1 MSAGNPTRVNC
12 TTDALVNYPS
22 TRFWIL
28 FSNWQLCFLRALRL
42 CLVIM
47 TDGKT
52 FFKKPNVKRKYIVKE
67 LFRKYNF
74 LSLCPNNDI
83 ERSISSCGVGGIVLR
98 IAAFQAVDAGSMARP
113 THHGP
118 RQFGSFRIFL
128 LSHCVIYLF
137 IYLFIFWASFC
148 LKQSCFS
155 CARSKFDTLT
165 IVRQSKD
172 SSRFAS
178 CY

>member
-12 TTDALVNYPS
+12 TTDMLVNYPS

-52 FFKKPNVKRKYIVKE
+52 FCKKPNVKRKYIVKE

-98 IAAFQAVDAGSMARP
+98 IAAFQAVDPGSIPGRRTMD
-113 THHGP
+113 HGSSDH
-118 RQFGSFRIFL
+118 FAFSYFHI
-128 LSHCVIYLF
+128 VLF
-137 IYLFIFWASFC
+137 IYLLIFFFWASFC
-148 LKQSCFS
+148 LNQSFFLCEI
-155 CARSKFDTLT
+155 KVWYFDN
-165 IVRQSKD
+165 S
-172 SSRFAS
+172 
-178 CY
+178 